1 MRTYKKQIFMILLVI
16 AAINGIRVTWNSFHQ
31 TIEQPVAAENG
42 ILDLRGWK
50 LPPNHTITLNG
61 EWEFYPNQRLTSVPD
76 SALDSAP
83 TSPVSANSGKV
94 FIPVPGAWDQYFPDD
109 QQGRY
114 TYGTYR
120 LRIFLDEPASQTL
133 ALRIAEITRAS
144 AVYVNGQPAGGKG
157 NPSAQS
163 ESYKP
168 GHRPYTINLPK
179 GGDSYEIVIQAANH
193 AGKGGITKSI
203 RFGTL
208 DAINQRTTLSMAL
221 QGLLSVVF
229 LVHGLYAVM
238 LYFLGAANKGL
249 LYFSAVIVCAVI
261 SVLGVD
267 DKILFIL
274 LPSMPYEADLKI
286 VLLSYVGVVSFI
298 PPFIKNMFPEYG
310 QLKIVRWFAYFTSCY
325 ALFVLIAP
333 SKYVI
338 PSEKI
343 FLAPILLL
351 SVSIAVYILQAAARK
366 QKDVFFLL
374 LACTILG
381 NNIVWIVA
389 AAKLSVEMT
398 FYPFDLIFTMLAFA
412 AFWFRRFFKATAQTK
427 RLADKLQLANRQ
439 KDDFLVNT
447 SHELRNPLHGIMN
460 ITQSVL
466 DDPVHQT
473 SEEHRQRLEIQLSV
487 ARRMS
492 LLLDDLVD
500 IGRLKQNTVRLQ
512 IKPVRLQSVI
522 GGIFEMLRFMLN
534 GKTIELEVNISDR
547 FPAVKAD
554 ENRLIQILFNLLH
567 NAIKFTDRGKI
578 SLDAEVV
585 DGMAY
590 IRIQDT
596 GIGMDETTLQ
606 RIFLPYEQGD
616 STAARAGGGFGLG
629 LSICKQLVELHSGTI
644 TVRSVLGQGSE
655 FTFTLPA
662 AGEDGEASE
671 QAVPAHVPFYSYAK
685 TAAALADEAGNRS
698 AQGNESGG
706 DAEHPL
712 EAGNK
717 PKVLIVDDDLLNLKI
732 LADILGPVQY
742 NITTA
747 ASADEALPLVDNARF
762 DLIITDV
769 MMPGMSGYE
778 LTRAIRKRFSI
789 SELPILILTARNRA
803 EDIFTGFQSG
813 ANDYVTKPVDS
824 WELKSRVQALT
835 QLKLSIEER
844 LRLEAAWLQ
853 AQIRPHFLYNTINS
867 IAALATMDLSK
878 MQALLEEFSNYLR
891 TSFDFHNFDL
901 EVPVYREL
909 SLVRSYLFIEKER
922 FGERLQVQWELDPDL
937 HFFLPPLSIQTL
949 VENAVNHGILKRSRG
964 GQVMIRIKRLAGEYE
979 VCVSDDGLG
988 MSEERIRQI
997 FASPDHRG
1005 MGVGLR
1011 NTDRRLTQL
1020 YGRRLE
1026 IASAPGQG
1034 TTVRFCI
1041 PI

>member
-1 MRTYKKQIFMILLVI
+1 MRTYKKQIILILLFL
-16 AAINGIRVTWNSFHQ
+16 AAINGIRLVWLSFHH

-42 ILDLRGWK
+42 ILDLRGWE
-50 LPPNHTITLNG
+50 LPPDHSITLNG
-61 EWEFYPNQRLTSVPD
+61 EWEFYPNQRLKSAPD
-76 SALDSAP
+76 SEPAPEPPSSAKP
-83 TSPVSANSGKV
+83 GKV
-94 FIPVPGAWDQYFPDD
+94 VVPVPAAWDKYFPDD
-109 QQGRY
+109 HPGSY

-120 LRIFLDEPASQTL
+120 LRIFLDKPASQTL

-144 AVYVNGQPAGGKG
+144 AVYVNGQPTGGKG
-157 NPSAQS
+157 TPSEHS
-163 ESYKP
+163 ETYKP
-168 GHRPYTINLPK
+168 GPRPYTVSLPK
-179 GGDSYEIVIQAANH
+179 GSDTYEIVIQAANH
-193 AGKGGITKSI
+193 IGEGGITKSI

-208 DAINQRTTLSMAL
+208 EAINQRTVLSIAL
-221 QGLLSVVF
+221 QGLLSIVF
-229 LVHGLYAVM
+229 LVHGLYALM
-238 LYFLGAANKGL
+238 LYFLGSANKGL

-274 LPSMPYEADLKI
+274 LPSMPYAADVKI

-310 QLKIVRWFAYFTSCY
+310 QLKMVRWFAYFASGY

-333 SKYVI
+333 LQYVI
-338 PSEKI
+338 PSKKI

-351 SVSIAVYILQAAARK
+351 SVSIAGYILQAAARK

-374 LACTILG
+374 LACAILG
-381 NNIVWIVA
+381 NNIVWIVV
-389 AAKLSVEMT
+389 AAKLSIELT
-398 FYPFDLIFTMLAFA
+398 FYPFDLIFTVLAFA

-427 RLADKLQLANRQ
+427 RLADKLQLANQQ

-466 DDPVHQT
+466 DDPVHHT
-473 SEEHRQRLEIQLSV
+473 SKEHRQKLEIQLSV

-512 IKPVRLQSVI
+512 IKPVRVQSVI

-534 GKTIELEVNISDR
+534 GKPIELEVNIPDG

-554 ENRLIQILFNLLH
+554 ETRLIQVLFNLLH

-585 DGMAY
+585 DGTAY
-590 IRIQDT
+590 IHIRDT
-596 GIGMDETTLQ
+596 GTGMDEETRQ

-616 STAARAGGGFGLG
+616 TTAARAGGGFGLG
-629 LSICKQLVELHSGTI
+629 LSICKQLVELHGGTI
-644 TVRSVLGQGSE
+644 TVQSTLGQGSE

-662 AGEDGEASE
+662 AGEEAEVAE
-671 QAVPAHVPFYSYAK
+671 QPIFAHGAFPSYAE
-685 TAAALADEAGNRS
+685 TAATLADEAGIRDAAGHM
-698 AQGNESGG
+698 AQAVG
-706 DAEHPL
+706 HPP
-712 EAGNK
+712 EAGSK
-717 PKVLIVDDDLLNLKI
+717 PRLLIVDDDRLNLKI

-742 NITTA
+742 EITTA
-747 ASADEALPLVDNARF
+747 VSADEALPLLDNARF
-762 DLIITDV
+762 DLIISDV

-778 LTRAIRKRFSI
+778 FTQAIRKRFSI
-789 SELPILILTARNRA
+789 SELPILILTARNRP

-824 WELKSRVQALT
+824 WELRSRVRALT

-844 LRLEAAWLQ
+844 LRMEAAWLQ

-891 TSFDFHNFDL
+891 TSFDFHNCDW

-922 FGERLQVQWELDPDL
+922 FGERLQVQWELDSEL
-937 HFFLPPLSIQTL
+937 HFFLPPLAIQTL

-964 GQVMIRIKRLAGEYE
+964 GKLVIRIKRLAGEYE
-979 VCVSDDGLG
+979 VSVSDDGLG
-988 MSEERIRQI
+988 MSAEQVRQI
-997 FASPDHRG
+997 LDPPERRDT
-1005 MGVGLR
+1005 GVGIR
-1011 NTDRRLTQL
+1011 NTDRRLAQL

-1026 IASAPGQG
+1026 IESAPGQG

-1041 PI
+1041 PM

>member
-1 MRTYKKQIFMILLVI
+1 MRTYKKQIILILLFL
-16 AAINGIRVTWNSFHQ
+16 AAINGIRLTWLSFHH
-31 TIEQPVAAENG
+31 TIEQPVTAENG
-42 ILDLRGWK
+42 ILDLRGWE
-50 LPPNHTITLNG
+50 LPPDHTITLNG
-61 EWEFYPNQRLTSVPD
+61 EWEFYPDQWLKSAPD
-76 SALDSAP
+76 SAFASSSTAKP
-83 TSPVSANSGKV
+83 GKV
-94 FIPVPGAWDQYFPDD
+94 VVPVPAAWDKYFPDD
-109 QQGRY
+109 HSGSY

-120 LRIFLDEPASQTL
+120 LRIFLDEPAPQTL
-133 ALRIAEITRAS
+133 ALRIAEVTRAS

-157 NPSAQS
+157 NPS
-163 ESYKP
+163 ELIETYKP
-168 GHRPYTINLPK
+168 GHRPYTVSLPK
-179 GGDSYEIVIQAANH
+179 GSDTYEIVIQAANH
-193 AGKGGITKSI
+193 AGEGGITKSI

-208 DAINQRTTLSMAL
+208 DAINQRTVLSIAL

-238 LYFLGAANKGL
+238 LYFLGAANRGL
-249 LYFSAVIVCAVI
+249 LYFSAVILCAVI

-267 DKILFIL
+267 DKILFLL
-274 LPSMPYEADLKI
+274 LPSMPYAADVKI

-310 QLKIVRWFAYFTSCY
+310 QLKILRWFAYFASSY

-333 SKYVI
+333 LQYVI
-338 PSEKI
+338 PSKKI
-343 FLAPILLL
+343 FLGPILLL
-351 SVSIAVYILQAAARK
+351 SVLIAVYILQAAARK

-381 NNIVWIVA
+381 NNIVWIIA
-389 AAKLSVEMT
+389 AAKLSIELT
-398 FYPFDLIFTMLAFA
+398 FYPFDLIFTVLAFA
-412 AFWFRRFFKATAQTK
+412 AFWFRRFFRATTQTK
-427 RLADKLQLANRQ
+427 RLAERLQFANQQ

-466 DDPVHQT
+466 DDPVHPT

-487 ARRMS
+487 AKRMS

-512 IKPVRLQSVI
+512 IKPVRVQSVI

-534 GKTIELEVNISDR
+534 GKPIELEVNIPDG

-554 ENRLIQILFNLLH
+554 ENRLIQVLFNLLY
-567 NAIKFTDRGKI
+567 NAIKFTDQGKI

-585 DGMAY
+585 DGTAY
-590 IRIQDT
+590 IHIRDT
-596 GIGMDETTLQ
+596 GIGMDEETRQ
-606 RIFLPYEQGD
+606 RVFLPYEQGD

-629 LSICKQLVELHSGTI
+629 LSICKQLVELHGGTI
-644 TVRSVLGQGSE
+644 TVQSTLGQGSE

-662 AGEDGEASE
+662 AGEEAEVSE
-671 QAVPAHVPFYSYAK
+671 QPILAHDVFHSYAES
-685 TAAALADEAGNRS
+685 AAELADEAGIRDAAGHR
-698 AQGNESGG
+698 AQAV
-706 DAEHPL
+706 AELPP
-712 EAGNK
+712 EAVSK
-717 PKVLIVDDDLLNLKI
+717 PRLLIVDDDRLNLKI
-732 LADILGPVQY
+732 IADILGSVQY
-742 NITTA
+742 EITTA
-747 ASADEALPLVDNARF
+747 ASGDEALPLLDNIRF
-762 DLIITDV
+762 DLIISDV

-778 LTRAIRKRFSI
+778 LTQAIRKRFSI
-789 SELPILILTARNRA
+789 SELPILILTARNRP
-803 EDIFTGFQSG
+803 EDILTGFQSG

-824 WELKSRVQALT
+824 WELRSRVQALT

-844 LRLEAAWLQ
+844 LRMEAAWLQ

-891 TSFDFHNFDL
+891 TSFDFHNFDW
-901 EVPVYREL
+901 EIPVYHEL

-922 FGERLQVQWELDPDL
+922 FGERLQVQWELDSDL
-937 HFFLPPLSIQTL
+937 HFFLPPLAIQTL

-964 GQVMIRIKRLAGEYE
+964 GEVVIRIKRLAGEYE
-979 VCVSDDGLG
+979 ISVSDDGLG
-988 MSEERIRQI
+988 MSAEQVRQLLD
-997 FASPDHRG
+997 SPDRRDT
-1005 MGVGLR
+1005 GVGIR
-1011 NTDRRLTQL
+1011 NTDRRLMQL

-1026 IASAPGQG
+1026 IASAPDQG

-1041 PI
+1041 PM

>member
-1 MRTYKKQIFMILLVI
+1 
-16 AAINGIRVTWNSFHQ
+16 
-31 TIEQPVAAENG
+31 
-42 ILDLRGWK
+42 
-50 LPPNHTITLNG
+50 
-61 EWEFYPNQRLTSVPD
+61 
-76 SALDSAP
+76 
-83 TSPVSANSGKV
+83 
-94 FIPVPGAWDQYFPDD
+94 
-109 QQGRY
+109 
-114 TYGTYR
+114 
-120 LRIFLDEPASQTL
+120 
-133 ALRIAEITRAS
+133 
-144 AVYVNGQPAGGKG
+144 
-157 NPSAQS
+157 
-163 ESYKP
+163 
-168 GHRPYTINLPK
+168 
-179 GGDSYEIVIQAANH
+179 
-193 AGKGGITKSI
+193 
-203 RFGTL
+203 
-208 DAINQRTTLSMAL
+208 
-221 QGLLSVVF
+221 
-229 LVHGLYAVM
+229 
-238 LYFLGAANKGL
+238 
-249 LYFSAVIVCAVI
+249 
-261 SVLGVD
+261 
-267 DKILFIL
+267 
-274 LPSMPYEADLKI
+274 
-286 VLLSYVGVVSFI
+286 
-298 PPFIKNMFPEYG
+298 
-310 QLKIVRWFAYFTSCY
+310 
-325 ALFVLIAP
+325 
-333 SKYVI
+333 
-338 PSEKI
+338 
-343 FLAPILLL
+343 
-351 SVSIAVYILQAAARK
+351 
-366 QKDVFFLL
+366 
-374 LACTILG
+374 
-381 NNIVWIVA
+381 
-389 AAKLSVEMT
+389 
-398 FYPFDLIFTMLAFA
+398 
-412 AFWFRRFFKATAQTK
+412 
-427 RLADKLQLANRQ
+427 
-439 KDDFLVNT
+439 
-447 SHELRNPLHGIMN
+447 MN

-606 RIFLPYEQGD
+606 RIFCLMSRGFNRCKSRQ
-616 STAARAGGGFGLG
+616 GFGLG

-1011 NTDRRLTQL
+1011 NTDRRLTQPMRPPFGNRKRPRSRNDRAFL
-1020 YGRRLE
+1020 HSDIVQRTLPQLKAVQGEPFCFRRPTAGTTRLCMDLAVRLIPPPESRSTNGTDDGRKGDYPASRKSSSAQNALPPPRDTGCKFRDIFRPLCPGIRWNRTTRPFGMRRGA
-1026 IASAPGQG
+1026 IASLTGIFRSPPTSTHNSAYNLPD
-1034 TTVRFCI
+1034 TS
-1041 PI
+1041 P